1 MVVPVVAAGVAR
13 SAAGFA
19 RPVVMGGMK
28 KTMQTTARG
37 GAKVGSRSAIRGSAG
52 TGTATRDILNASMV
66 QDSMSLLD
74 SVDQVSKSSS
84 IESSPTK
91 VLTSIK
97 DGITN
102 LGSIFSSK
110 ISGLNKHLAFRL
122 DKLNTTMITIGKVL
136 AADLDLEKKTFD
148 EMKDEQEA
156 REKEGSLGNNDK
168 PAIGGK
174 GIFGKLFDG
183 IKGAFG
189 SIVDFL
195 TPSKELV
202 KVGLAGLLV
211 AAVFVFKD
219 QIIKTFE
226 TIFTYLGSLKDA
238 FKEGGFKGLGN
249 KIQKDIRENIIN
261 PTLASVGIR
270 VKEDGTLGLVQG
282 SFLDI
287 ANPFGGPTN
296 IFKTLNAFRTG
307 INPYD
312 NNSKMYPEWYYK
324 GFMENLDDLLTPEDP
339 DMLVNAIS
347 GMIDFVSKSVSGF
360 FFGAEKTM
368 PGVGTFR
375 EQSGISKMK
384 DQMMENFRNNMQ
396 GIADFFHDE
405 DGNLFGIDFK
415 ALTDLLPTIQEIA
428 ESIYNSLPKYLRFDT
443 IEEKNID
450 RDVDRLRDTG
460 FFDKD
465 YESGFNLVEDLSHID
480 RSKIANVSAEE
491 LKSLLSKERNDL
503 SKEDVRYI
511 ENKIIE
517 KEKLSK
523 VNNTTDNLIKVIV
536 DKTALLK
543 TETLTKV
550 IDKKGELSSG
560 NSKQTISV
568 VADNSQKAN
577 VSNYSKTN
585 VNASEFR
592 TDALEMTAFEVHN
605 FYRNRG

>member
-1 MVVPVVAAGVAR
+1 MFNAKPFSQV
-13 SAAGFA
+13 STEFT
-19 RPVVMGGMK
+19 GG
-28 KTMQTTARG
+28 T
-37 GAKVGSRSAIRGSAG
+37 
-52 TGTATRDILNASMV
+52 SMLPTV
-66 QDSMSLLD
+66 STN
-74 SVDQVSKSSS
+74 VDQVSKMSMADSMKEVFS
-84 IESSPTK
+84 DIR
-91 VLTSIK
+91 
-97 DGITN
+97 DGIITTVIAIDD

-110 ISGLNKHLAFRL
+110 ISGLNSHLAFRL
-122 DKLNTTMITIGKVL
+122 ETLNSTLTTIGKVL
-136 AADLDLEKKTFD
+136 TKDFSLDEKTFD
-148 EMKDEQEA
+148 EMKEDQEEED
-156 REKEGSLGNNDK
+156 RNKSLGGKEEEKEDK
-168 PAIGGK
+168 PK
-174 GIFGKLFDG
+174 NIFSKMFDG
-183 IKGAFG
+183 IKGAFS
-189 SIVDFL
+189 SIIDFF
-195 TPSKELV
+195 TPSSDLA
-202 KVGLAGLLV
+202 KVGLAGL
-211 AAVFVFKD
+211 AVLAIFAFKE
-219 QIIKTFE
+219 QIKKAFKTVL
-226 TIFTYLGSLKDA
+226 TYIGSLKDA
-238 FKEGGFKGLGN
+238 FDEEGFTGVKN
-249 KIQKDIRENIIN
+249 KLQKDIKENIIN
-261 PTLASVGIR
+261 PTLASIGMR
-270 VKEDGTLGLVQG
+270 VKEDGTLGLIQG
-282 SFLDI
+282 SFLDK

-339 DMLVNAIS
+339 DMLVNAVKNVMNGITRGISEFFTDTEISTPDGTFTQKS
-347 GMIDFVSKSVSGF
+347 GM
-360 FFGAEKTM
+360 
-368 PGVGTFR
+368 
-375 EQSGISKMK
+375 SKMK

-396 GIADFFHDE
+396 SIADFFHD
-405 DGNLFGIDFK
+405 DQGNLFGIDFK

-428 ESIYNSLPKYLRFDT
+428 ESIYNALPQWARPDT
-443 IEEKNID
+443 LAEKNID

-465 YESGFNLVEDLSHID
+465 YESGFGLVEDLSHID

-503 SKEDVRYI
+503 KPADIKFI
-511 ENKIIE
+511 ENQIIE

-523 VNNTTDNLIKVIV
+523 VNNTTDNLTKLIV

>member
-443 IEEKNID
+443 VAEKNID
-450 RDVDRLRDTG
+450 RDVERLEDID
-460 FFDKD
+460 FFNKD
-465 YESGFNLVEDLSHID
+465 YIGKSVITRSNID
-480 RSKIANVSAEE
+480 QASPEE
-491 LKSLLSKERNDL
+491 LKSLLSKESDDL
-503 SKEDVRYI
+503 RSEDIQFI

-517 KEKLSK
+517 KEKLK
-523 VNNTTDNLIKVIV
+523 LIG
-536 DKTALLK
+536 T
-543 TETLTKV
+543 
-550 IDKKGELSSG
+550 
-560 NSKQTISV
+560 QTSV
-568 VADNSQKAN
+568 VQMNGLATVIAQQENLKGNGATTVTVVDTSNKAN
-577 VSNYSKTN
+577 VSNYSNNTN
-585 VNASEFR
+585 QIVELR
-592 TDALEMTAFEVHN
+592 TGTLDMVAAEIQN
-605 FYRNRG
+605 FKRVLT

>member
-1 MVVPVVAAGVAR
+1 MVVPVVAAGAAR
-13 SAAGFA
+13 VAAGFA

-52 TGTATRDILNASMV
+52 TGTATRDILNATMI

-84 IESSPTK
+84 DPTPGK
-91 VLTSIK
+91 VLTAIR

-122 DKLNTTMITIGKVL
+122 ETLNTTMTTIGKVL
-136 AADLDLEKKTFD
+136 ADDLDLEKKTFD
-148 EMKDEQEA
+148 EMKQDQED
-156 REKEGSLGNNDK
+156 REREESLGDKDK
-168 PAIGGK
+168 PK
-174 GIFGKLFDG
+174 RGIFGKLFDG

-189 SIVDFL
+189 SIIDFL

-202 KVGLAGLLV
+202 QVGLAGLLV
-211 AAVFVFKD
+211 AAIFVFKD
-219 QIIKTFE
+219 KIQEVFTD
-226 TIFTYLGSLKDA
+226 IFTYLGSLKDA

-282 SFLDI
+282 SFLDLV
-287 ANPFGGPTN
+287 NPFGGPTN

-339 DMLVNAIS
+339 DMLVNAIN
-347 GMIDFVSKSVSGF
+347 GMIDFVSKSISGF

-428 ESIYNSLPKYLRFDT
+428 ESIIMSLPKFLRPNT
-443 IEEKNID
+443 LEEKNID
-450 RDVDRLRDTG
+450 KN
-460 FFDKD
+460 FK
-465 YESGFNLVEDLSHID
+465 
-480 RSKIANVSAEE
+480 E
-491 LKSLLSKERNDL
+491 LKQNSEFYDPEVFGKSVINREFINEVPVDQLKALLAKDSDDL
-503 SKEDVRYI
+503 KPADIRFI
-511 ENKIIE
+511 ENKIAE
-517 KEKLSK
+517 KELIQKMIVNKDSVIKTNTLTKTIEQKDSLK
-523 VNNTTDNLIKVIV
+523 SNNTTTVNVV
-536 DKTALLK
+536 DTSNK
-543 TETLTKV
+543 
-550 IDKKGELSSG
+550 S
-560 NSKQTISV
+560 
-568 VADNSQKAN
+568 N
-577 VSNYSKTN
+577 VSNYS
-585 VNASEFR
+585 SR
-592 TDALEMTAFEVHN
+592 TDQIVEMRDGTLEMTAFEMNN
-605 FYRNRG
+605 FFRTR

>member
-1 MVVPVVAAGVAR
+1 MVLPVVAAGVAR
-13 SAAGFA
+13 AGAAFA

-52 TGTATRDILNASMV
+52 TGTATRDILNATMI

-84 IESSPTK
+84 DPAPGK
-91 VLTSIK
+91 VLTAIR

-122 DKLNTTMITIGKVL
+122 ETLNTTMTTIGKVL
-136 AADLDLEKKTFD
+136 AADLDLEKQTFD
-148 EMKDEQEA
+148 DMKQDQENKERDE
-156 REKEGSLGNNDK
+156 SLGGDEPK
-168 PAIGGK
+168 K
-174 GIFGKLFDG
+174 KSGIFAP
-183 IKGAFG
+183 IKNAFG
-189 SIVDFL
+189 SIIDFL
-195 TPSKELV
+195 TPKSDLM

-226 TIFTYLGSLKDA
+226 TVFTYLGSLKDA

-261 PTLASVGIR
+261 PTLLSVGIR

-282 SFLDI
+282 SFLDL

-339 DMLVNAIS
+339 DMLVNAIN
-347 GMIDFVSKSVSGF
+347 GMIDFVSKSISGF

-396 GIADFFHDE
+396 SISDFFHDE

-428 ESIYNSLPKYLRFDT
+428 ESIIMSLPKFLRPNT
-443 IEEKNID
+443 LEEKNID
-450 RDVDRLRDTG
+450 KN
-460 FFDKD
+460 FK
-465 YESGFNLVEDLSHID
+465 
-480 RSKIANVSAEE
+480 E
-491 LKSLLSKERNDL
+491 LKQNSEFYDPEVFGKSVINREFINEVPVDQLKALLAKDSDDL
-503 SKEDVRYI
+503 KPADIRFI
-511 ENKIIE
+511 ENKIAE
-517 KEKLSK
+517 KELVQKMI
-523 VNNTTDNLIKVIV
+523 VNKDSVIK
-536 DKTALLK
+536 TN
-543 TETLTKV
+543 TLTK
-550 IDKKGELSSG
+550 
-560 NSKQTISV
+560 TIEQKDSLKSNGATTVNV
-568 VADNSQKAN
+568 VDTSNKSN
-577 VSNYSKTN
+577 VSNYS
-585 VNASEFR
+585 SR
-592 TDALEMTAFEVHN
+592 TDQIVEMRDSTLEMTAFEMNN
-605 FYRNRG
+605 FFRTR